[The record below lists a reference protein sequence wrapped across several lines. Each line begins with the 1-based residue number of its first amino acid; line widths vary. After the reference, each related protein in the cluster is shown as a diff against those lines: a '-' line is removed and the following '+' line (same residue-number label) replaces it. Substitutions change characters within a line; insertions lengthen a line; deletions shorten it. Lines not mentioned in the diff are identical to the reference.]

1 MLKVALT
8 GGIGAGKSTVAAKL
22 EKLGAYVIDADALA
36 REVVA
41 PDTDGLAAVVS
52 RFGPGVLSAD
62 GALDRAALA
71 RVVFDDAHARAELE
85 AIIHP
90 RVRQRAR
97 ELTEERTD
105 DAIVVQDIPLLA
117 ETGQAPSF
125 HLAIDVE
132 APRELRLER
141 LAERGM
147 DRADA
152 ERRIDAQAS
161 DADRREVCDVV
172 LFNRDGVEE
181 IERRVSLLWDERIVP
196 FNENLRAGRAEPR
209 PEKLQFVESD
219 PSWPRRFEHLAA
231 RLRRVMGP
239 GAVRIDHVGST
250 AVAGI
255 PAKDVIDIQVTVVT
269 LKAVDALQ
277 GKLEEA
283 GFFGRQ
289 AFDEPKPEHPDV
301 SEWEKRFYGYA
312 DPGNVAQ
319 IHFRPIDSP
328 GQRFALLFRDWLRAD
343 PEARSDYAQ
352 AKGELAA
359 KADSTTAYGEA
370 KEPWFH
376 SEGWPRA
383 HRWAE
388 ASGWHAP
395 VC

>member
-22 EKLGAYVIDADALA
+22 EQLGAHVIDADTLA

-52 RFGPGVLSAD
+52 RFGPEVLGAD
-62 GALDRAALA
+62 GSVDRARLA
-71 RVVFDDAHARAELE
+71 KIVFNDAHARAELE
-85 AIIHP
+85 AIVHP

-97 ELTEERTD
+97 ELTDAQGD

-117 ETGQAPSF
+117 ETGQAPGF

-141 LAERGM
+141 LVERGL
-147 DRADA
+147 DRDDAD
-152 ERRIDAQAS
+152 RRIEAQAS
-161 DADRREVCDVV
+161 DAERREVCDVV
-172 LFNRDGVEE
+172 LHNRDGVAEL
-181 IERRVSLLWDERIVP
+181 ERRVSMLWDERLAP
-196 FNENLRAGRAEPR
+196 FAENLLSRRSEPR

-219 PSWPRRFEHLAA
+219 PAWPRRFEHLAA

-239 GAVRIDHVGST
+239 SAVRIDHVGSS
-250 AVAGI
+250 AVAGL

-269 LKAVDALQ
+269 LKAVDL
-277 GKLEEA
+277 LEDQLGEA
-283 GFFGRQ
+283 GFFGRA
-289 AFDEPKPEHPDV
+289 AFDEPKPDRPDI
-301 SEWEKRFYGYA
+301 SEWEKRLYGYA
-312 DPGNVAQ
+312 DPCNIAH
-319 IHFRPIDSP
+319 IHFRPIHSP

-343 PEARSDYAQ
+343 PQARADYAQ

-359 KADSTTAYGEA
+359 KVDSATAYAEA
-370 KEPWFH
+370 KEPWFLR
-376 SEGWPRA
+376 EGWPRA
-383 HRWAE
+383 NRWAE
-388 ASGWHAP
+388 ENGWHAP

>member
-8 GGIGAGKSTVAAKL
+8 GGIGAGKSTVAAEL
-22 EKLGAYVIDADALA
+22 EKLGAYVVDADALA

-52 RFGPGVLSAD
+52 RFGPEVLDAD
-62 GALDRAALA
+62 GALDRARLA
-71 RVVFDDAHARAELE
+71 RIVFDDAHARAELE

-97 ELTEERTD
+97 ELTDAQND

-141 LAERGM
+141 LVERGM
-147 DRADA
+147 SRDDA
-152 ERRIDAQAS
+152 IRRIDAQAS
-161 DADRREVCDVV
+161 DAERREVCDVV
-172 LFNRDGVEE
+172 LYNRDGVEE
-181 IERRVSLLWDERIVP
+181 IGRRVAMLWDERIVP
-196 FNENLRAGRAEPR
+196 FAENLRLRREEHR

-219 PSWPRRFEHLAA
+219 PAWPRRFEHLAA

-239 GAVRIDHVGST
+239 SAVRIDHVGST
-250 AVAGI
+250 AVSGL
-255 PAKDVIDIQVTVVT
+255 PSKDVIDIQVTVVT
-269 LKAVDALQ
+269 LRAVDMMQ
-277 GKLEEA
+277 EELGAA
-283 GFFGRQ
+283 GFFGGE
-289 AFDEPKPEHPDV
+289 AFDDPKPDRPDL
-301 SEWEKRFYGYA
+301 SEWEKRLYGYA
-312 DPGNVAQ
+312 DPGNIAH

-343 PEARSDYAQ
+343 AQARADYAQ

-359 KADSTTAYGEA
+359 KVDSVTAYAEA
-370 KEPWFH
+370 KEPWFLR
-376 SEGWPRA
+376 EGWPRA
-383 HRWAE
+383 NRWAE
-388 ASGWHAP
+388 ASGWHPP